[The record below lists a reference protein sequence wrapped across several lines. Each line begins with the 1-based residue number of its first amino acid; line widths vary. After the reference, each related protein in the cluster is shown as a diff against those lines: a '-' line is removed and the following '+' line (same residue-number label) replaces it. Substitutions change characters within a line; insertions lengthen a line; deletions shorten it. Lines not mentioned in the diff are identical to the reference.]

1 MLDNSLGQHCR
12 DIQGQTKLVK
22 GQKTLSV
29 SSFSGSKCKKSRDDS
44 YESQLDTNG
53 ATQEHSS
60 VSEKDAR
67 ACHAQVL
74 IGEKCKWKMALH
86 QQER

>member
-1 MLDNSLGQHCR
+1 MLDNNGPVL
-12 DIQGQTKLVK
+12 QGCSQKNEVSKRTENLVFLK
-22 GQKTLSV
+22 
-29 SSFSGSKCKKSRDDS
+29 SFSGSKCKKSRDDS
-44 YESQLDTNG
+44 YESQMDTDG

-74 IGEKCKWKMALH
+74 IGKKCKWKMTFHA
-86 QQER
+86 